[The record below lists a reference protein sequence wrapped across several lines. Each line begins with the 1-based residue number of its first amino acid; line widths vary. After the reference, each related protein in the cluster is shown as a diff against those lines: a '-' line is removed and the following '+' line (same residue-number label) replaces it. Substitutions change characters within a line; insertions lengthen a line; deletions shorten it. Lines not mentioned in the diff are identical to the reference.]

1 MRPLNEIIVHC
12 TDTRPEWGE
21 NMTPA
26 RVVDEIR
33 RWHTDPP
40 PKGRGWSDIG
50 YHYVILRDGTVMTGR
65 PLSVV
70 GAHVKGHNTST
81 VGVSLL
87 GGHGGS
93 AKDKFEDH
101 FTPAQKFALLKLID
115 GLKAQYSTI
124 TKVTGHNQYAA
135 KACPCFNVPA
145 FMGGTAA
152 TPDRVTPTQSTT
164 VQASAVQVAS
174 AAGAGLTAVSALSGT
189 AQIVALAFCG
199 IVVLSAA
206 WIMRERLRKWANGD
220 R

>member
-12 TDTRPEWGE
+12 TDTRPEWGDK
-21 NMTPA
+21 MTPA

-40 PKGRGWSDIG
+40 PKGRGWKDIG
-50 YHYVILRDGTVMTGR
+50 YHYVILRDGTVMAGR
-65 PLSVV
+65 PLSEV
-70 GAHVKGHNTST
+70 GAHVQGHNTGT
-81 VGVSLL
+81 IGISLL

-101 FTPAQKFALLKLID
+101 FTTQQRAALLKLID
-115 GLKAQYSTI
+115 GLETQYPTI
-124 TKVTGHNQYAA
+124 KKVSGHNQYAA

-145 FMGGTAA
+145 FMDGTTTA
-152 TPDRVTPTQSTT
+152 PDRVTPTQSTT
-164 VQASAVQVAS
+164 IMASTVQVAS

-189 AQIVALAFCG
+189 AQVVALSFCG
-199 IVVLSAA
+199 VVMLAA
-206 WIMRERLRKWANGD
+206 LWIMRERLRKWAAGD

>member
-33 RWHTDPP
+33 RWHTD
-40 PKGRGWSDIG
+40 
-50 YHYVILRDGTVMTGR
+50 
-65 PLSVV
+65 
-70 GAHVKGHNTST
+70 
-81 VGVSLL
+81 L